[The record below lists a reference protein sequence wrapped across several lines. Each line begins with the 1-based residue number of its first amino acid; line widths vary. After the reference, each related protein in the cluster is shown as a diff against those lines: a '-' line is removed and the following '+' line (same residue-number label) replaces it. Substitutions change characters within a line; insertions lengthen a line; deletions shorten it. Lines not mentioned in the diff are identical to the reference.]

1 MSTLQDAVQLV
12 QDDTFV
18 SIREIQKS
26 PTRALDGFKI
36 VMNNGKMQGVYIP
49 QEELENY
56 VEDLQ
61 AMSSSSYMDLIQ
73 QARKS
78 NKTSSKEVRSSLGV

>member
-78 NKTSSKEVRSSLGV
+78 NKAPSKEVRSSLGV